1 MRIVQTSTP
10 NREPLLLDEVKEHL
24 RIDSD
29 HEDAKIAGL
38 IAAARAAVEMAS
50 GLYLI
55 DREIDIFIDGWG
67 DIQPVGV
74 KSCHGDLDHVVPS
87 NAFNS
92 KALLPLKP
100 VSGVNAIVLIDEEDS
115 ETEWNAANY
124 QLQAGLEPKLSL
136 TSGASWPTPPRRIEG
151 IKISLTTGFGSDW
164 NAVPE
169 TLRQAIMMMATK
181 LYVARGDEDMSQVNL
196 LKSSG
201 ASELLQSFRQVRI

>member
-1 MRIVQTSTP
+1 MRIVQTSMP

-29 HEDAKIAGL
+29 HEDAKIAGF
-38 IAAARAAVEMAS
+38 IAAARAAIETAS

-55 DREIDIFIDGWG
+55 DRDIEVFIDGWG
-67 DIQPVGV
+67 DLQLVGS
-74 KSCHGDLDHVVPS
+74 KNCHGDLDYIVPS
-87 NAFNS
+87 NAFN
-92 KALLPLKP
+92 KQALLPLKP
-100 VSGVNAIVLIDEEDS
+100 VCAVSAVTLIDGEDS

-136 TSGASWPTPPRRIEG
+136 TSGASWPTPPRRVEG
-151 IKISLTTGFGSDW
+151 IKISLTAGFGPDW

-201 ASELLQSFRQVRI
+201 ASGLLGSFRQVRI